1 MNPIQWLL
9 IAAPATVIAAVLF
22 VGVFERVD
30 NTAQIQRETVE
41 LKQMEFDQEFASA
54 WNGQG
59 VSAPGADEIEQ
70 KKAHLAKLKELAAKA
85 KQEQNE
91 QIEQLVEQLTAEINS
106 GKDITK
112 ELQELT
118 KESNNE

>member
-30 NTAQIQRETVE
+30 NTAEIQRESVE
-41 LKQMEFDQEFASA
+41 LKQMEFDKEFAAA

-59 VSAPGADEIEQ
+59 ISAPGADEIKQ
-70 KKAHLAKLKELAAKA
+70 KKAHLVKLKELAAKA

-91 QIEQLVEQLTAEINS
+91 KVEQLVRQLTAEING

-112 ELQELT
+112 ELQALT
-118 KESNNE
+118 KGNNNE